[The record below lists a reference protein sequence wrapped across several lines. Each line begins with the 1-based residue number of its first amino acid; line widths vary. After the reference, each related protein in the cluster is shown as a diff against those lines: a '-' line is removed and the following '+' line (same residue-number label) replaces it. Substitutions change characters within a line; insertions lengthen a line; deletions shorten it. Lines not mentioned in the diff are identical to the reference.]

1 MQRICHPPAPSG
13 NRTLTTQ
20 HAVQISSGSEIT
32 EHLPT
37 SVELSAGACQL
48 SGRASCGLMNLPFP
62 LSSRLNGRFC
72 AEVVSSRSYGAWT
85 FILLHAEHENV
96 ML

>member
-1 MQRICHPPAPSG
+1 MQRIRHPPAPNG

-37 SVELSAGACQL
+37 SVELSAAACQL
-48 SGRASCGLMNLPFP
+48 SGPASCSLMHLLFPFQA
-62 LSSRLNGRFC
+62 G
-72 AEVVSSRSYGAWT
+72 
-85 FILLHAEHENV
+85 
-96 ML
+96 

>member
-37 SVELSAGACQL
+37 SVELSAGARQL
-48 SGRASCGLMNLPFP
+48 SGPASCSLMNLPFP
-62 LSSRLNGRFC
+62 FQAG
-72 AEVVSSRSYGAWT
+72 
-85 FILLHAEHENV
+85 
-96 ML
+96 